1 MVNPKLYKELVYNII
16 GAAMKVHRELN
27 WGVLEALYTEALHI
41 ELDELGIANIME
53 AKVPCYYKG
62 MLMEKFYQPDL
73 MVGDV
78 MIELKS
84 VQELVSA
91 HRAQLFNYMR
101 ITHTPIGL
109 LINFGRPS
117 LEGERYMLIED
128 TNECVLLDKNMDPV
142 YDYPYNDYYEMSEL

>member
-1 MVNPKLYKELVYNII
+1 MTKQEYKDIYDAV
-16 GAAMKVHRELN
+16 GAAMEVYNTLGRGMSELIYQ
-27 WGVLEALYTEALHI
+27 EALA
-41 ELDELGIANIME
+41 ME
-53 AKVPCYYKG
+53 MSEREMTFEREKQLKLYYKG
-62 MLMEKFYQPDL
+62 TLMEKTFYADF
-73 MVGDV
+73 VYKDIIV
-78 MIELKS
+78 ELKS
-84 VQELVSA
+84 ADSICSD